1 MNAAPTFPTTL
12 VDELWRVRR
21 RWLVTGVAGFI
32 GSHLLETLLALDQEV
47 VGLDDLSTG
56 SRANLEDVRARAGE
70 KRWESFRFHHA
81 DIRSLEA
88 TREAARD
95 VDVILHQAAL
105 GSVPRSIE
113 NPLETHSV
121 NVLGTVNVLEA
132 ARHEGRP
139 RVVYASSS
147 AVYGDDSRLPKVEDR
162 RGRPLSPYAASKV
175 AGELAAD
182 AHAHS
187 YGLEV
192 LGLRYFNVFG
202 PRQRPDGP
210 YAAVVPR
217 WIEAFIQDHP
227 VVIYGDGRTSRD
239 FCYVANTVQANLLAA
254 LTREPGAVGSVVN
267 VAVGGRTSL
276 TELFEKIR
284 RRVAR
289 VVPRAGSRKPVHE
302 PFRPGDVPHSEADIS
317 RAERLLGYR
326 PSHDLERG
334 LDETVAWFLE
344 AVGTGSIGV

>member
-1 MNAAPTFPTTL
+1 MRTL
-12 VDELWRVRR
+12 PANLLDELGRLPR

-32 GSHLLETLLALDQEV
+32 GSHLLEALLALNQEV

-56 SRANLEDVRARAGE
+56 SPANLEDVRARVGE
-70 KRWESFRFHHA
+70 ERWGGFHFHHA
-81 DIRSLEA
+81 DIRSLDA

-105 GSVPRSIE
+105 GSVPRSME

-132 ARHEGRP
+132 ARRGGRP

-147 AVYGDDSRLPKVEDR
+147 SVYGDDPGLPKVEDR

-175 AGELAAD
+175 AGELAAA
-182 AHAHS
+182 AHARS

-192 LGLRYFNVFG
+192 VGLRYFNVFG

-217 WIEAFIQDHP
+217 WIDAFLQDRP
-227 VVIYGDGRTSRD
+227 VVIFGDGQSSRD
-239 FCYVANTVQANLLAA
+239 FCYVANAVQANLLAA
-254 LTREPGAVGSVVN
+254 LTREPGAVGSVIN
-267 VAVGGRTSL
+267 VAVGRRTSL
-276 TELFEKIR
+276 GELFEKIR

-289 VVPRAGSRKPVHE
+289 AVPGAEDRKPEHAAS
-302 PFRPGDVPHSEADIS
+302 RPGDVPHSEADIS
-317 RAERLLGYR
+317 RAAQLLDYR
-326 PSHDLERG
+326 PTHDLDRG

-344 AVGTGSIGV
+344 AVRAGSTGV